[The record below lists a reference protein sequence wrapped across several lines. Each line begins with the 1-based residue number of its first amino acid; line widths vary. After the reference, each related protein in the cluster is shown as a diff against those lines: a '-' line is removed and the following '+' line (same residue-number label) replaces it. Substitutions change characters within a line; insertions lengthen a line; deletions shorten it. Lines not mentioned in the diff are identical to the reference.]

1 MGPHIARWIRPGYA
15 SLKPDPAMNTYM
27 HLVFVTSIWAGVGQ
41 FLLGHLEKGG
51 GLLGQ
56 CLGSTH
62 FNCGLK
68 FSDVRSSYRYSAA
81 RAQVG
86 LDFGCFLGSKR

>member
-1 MGPHIARWIRPGYA
+1 MGPHKARRIRPGYA
-15 SLKPDPAMNTYM
+15 SLKPDSAMNSYM

-68 FSDVRSSYRYSAA
+68 FSSAA

-86 LDFGCFLGSKR
+86 LDCVCFPGLKR